1 MIYALDSSKLMALY
15 TELCGILT
23 MHFMRI
29 VYNFIPL
36 KVLEG
41 TKIYRPTSGAF
52 GWGGGLRALQMK
64 K

>member
-1 MIYALDSSKLMALY
+1 MVYALDSSKLMALY

-23 MHFMRI
+23 MHFLRI

-52 GWGGGLRALQMK
+52 GWGGLRALKMK